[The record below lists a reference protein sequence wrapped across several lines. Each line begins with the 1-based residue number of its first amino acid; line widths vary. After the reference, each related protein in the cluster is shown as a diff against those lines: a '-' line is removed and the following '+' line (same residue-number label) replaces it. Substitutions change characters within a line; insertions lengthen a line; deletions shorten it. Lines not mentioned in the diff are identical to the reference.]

1 MNAATPE
8 ARLFQYVL
16 RLGDN
21 ALVNGQRLSE
31 WCGRGPFL
39 EEDLAMANTALD
51 LVGRARLLLTYA
63 GEIEGAGRTED
74 DLAYQRDE
82 REFGNFLIMELPSGD
97 FAFTTVKQFFIDVYD
112 YLYYQALQR
121 STDAALA
128 AIAVKTLKECEYHLR
143 RTSEWML
150 RLGAGT
156 AESHKRAGRALAE
169 LMPFT
174 GEFFDGDEID
184 QDLWQRK
191 IGVDLDNMA
200 AQWNERVDRVLQEAA
215 LERPEVKFARSGG
228 RRGLHSEHFGYLLA
242 EMQSVQRAHP
252 GLQW

>member
-97 FAFTTVKQFFIDVYD
+97 FAFTTVKQFFIDAYD
-112 YLYYQALQR
+112 YFYYQALQR
-121 STDAALA
+121 SADAALA

-156 AESHKRAGRALAE
+156 EESHERAARALDE

-184 QDLWQRK
+184 QDLRQRK
-191 IGVDLDNMA
+191 IGVDLDSVA
-200 AQWNERVDRVLQEAA
+200 EQWNERVDRVLQEAD
-215 LERPEVKFARSGG
+215 LERPEVKFARGGG
-228 RRGLHSEHFGYLLA
+228 RQGLHSEHFGYLLA
-242 EMQSVQRAHP
+242 EMQSVQRAYP